1 MIILIICAHVMQVH
15 SFLMHLRR
23 IGSLTKASGLLPRCL
38 DVMHW
43 LALAIFRVVST
54 AMHQHRDRHSCSFS
68 ALSHTRRTQTHAL
81 ERLEQA
87 HDPTPG
93 HCPARLSLEK
103 TKTL

>member
-54 AMHQHRDRHSCSFS
+54 AMHQHRQTQLLFFP
-68 ALSHTRRTQTHAL
+68 LSHTRRTQTHAR

>member
-1 MIILIICAHVMQVH
+1 MMQVH
-15 SFLMHLRR
+15 SLLMHMRR

-54 AMHQHRDRHSCSFS
+54 AIHQHRNRHSCSFS
-68 ALSHTRRTQTHAL
+68 SLSHTRRTQTNAKC
-81 ERLEQA
+81 ERLEEA

-93 HCPARLSLEK
+93 HCPARRPLEK